1 MSGRACAHGIELRGY
16 CHGLDEDD
24 GSLTRGPAAEVV
36 RWGCLPETLSR
47 GLELYNFLSVP
58 IIQT

>member
-1 MSGRACAHGIELRGY
+1 MAGTVHVESVERLLHD
-16 CHGLDEDD
+16 LDEDD

-47 GLELYNFLSVP
+47 GLELYNFFSVP